1 MTIQLTAPI
10 LIAGVHQASGTSLTL
25 GADVEAELVNR
36 GVAIYTSAPVVIRQD
51 IPLVFD
57 DDGNLIANVSHR
69 TGTLS
74 NLLALAGGDG
84 EFSKATDVDAI
95 VVHNG
100 VAGQAKAFY
109 RSAKLGELWLVGS
122 VASLTGGTAS
132 VVDWTAKTVDYGGST
147 VDLANNKF
155 RAPLGTKFVR
165 MTMQVELSDADITAN
180 TRLQAFV
187 DFWLGA
193 PFTWSSD
200 ISIYI
205 LDAET
210 RIAANPDKAVILG
223 FNTADQGTPINNR
236 TSADHGYMRIRLLHS
251 DATDVYTGVTVS
263 AAFEFFG

>member
-1 MTIQLTAPI
+1 MANREARQTGPEPDANAEDLRQLMI
-10 LIAGVHQASGTSLTL
+10 GMGVKP
-25 GADVEAELVNR
+25 AEDENCNVYY
-36 GVAIYTSAPVVIRQD
+36 VAIQA
-51 IPLVFD
+51 
-57 DDGNLIANVSHR
+57 
-69 TGTLS
+69 
-74 NLLALAGGDG
+74 LLAM
-84 EFSKATDVDAI
+84 E
-95 VVHNG
+95 
-100 VAGQAKAFY
+100 KAFY